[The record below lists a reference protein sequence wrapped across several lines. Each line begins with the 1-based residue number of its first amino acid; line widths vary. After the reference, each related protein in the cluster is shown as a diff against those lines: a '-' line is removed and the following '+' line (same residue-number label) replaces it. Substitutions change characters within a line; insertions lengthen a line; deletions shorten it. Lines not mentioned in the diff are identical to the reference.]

1 MCSTLIHARTHVRAC
16 VCARKRAPPPS
27 YSGVATEMPRPHDLL
42 EKAHH
47 TMYWPMYRKYS

>member
-1 MCSTLIHARTHVRAC
+1 MHARTYARVCVRAN
-16 VCARKRAPPPS
+16 AHPPPPS